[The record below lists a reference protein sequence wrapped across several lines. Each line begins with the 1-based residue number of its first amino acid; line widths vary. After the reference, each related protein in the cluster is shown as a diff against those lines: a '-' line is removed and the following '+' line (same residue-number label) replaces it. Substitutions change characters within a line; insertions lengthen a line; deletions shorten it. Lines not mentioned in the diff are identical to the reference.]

1 MKSKFILVLLLSASN
16 YVWADCE
23 KTRSDYDVV
32 YCSTKIYMQADKELN
47 ESYKNLSGSLDMEGK
62 RTLKEAQ
69 LAWIKSR
76 NQNCSET
83 RRTEILLDMD
93 CAIRTTVERTQF
105 LNDRYRECVS
115 AGCMNSKLR

>member
-1 MKSKFILVLLLSASN
+1 MKYKTALIALLFAAP
-16 YVWADCE
+16 VWADCE

-32 YCSTKIYMQADKELN
+32 YCSTKIYIEADKELN
-47 ESYKNLSGSLDMEGK
+47 EAYKKLVGKLDMEGRK
-62 RTLKEAQ
+62 LLKEAQ

-93 CAIRTTVERTQF
+93 CAIKATVERTQF
-105 LNDRYRECVS
+105 LNDRHRECVS
-115 AGCMNSKLR
+115 AGCMNSKLQ